1 MLWNPFTGKA
11 LGQLVGHGASV
22 LELRMNEDDH
32 QLISLAADKTV
43 KVWDIRTY
51 KCLQVRWR
59 LSVDPV
65 FAFCFLAACLVTRST
80 RLVDTSAD
88 HCRYHGVLA

>member
-1 MLWNPFTGKA
+1 MLSVCGWVQIMLWNPFTGKA

-51 KCLQVRWR
+51 KCLQVRR
-59 LSVDPV
+59 LSVHPSSATLFRF
-65 FAFCFLAACLVTRST
+65 FAF
-80 RLVDTSAD
+80 
-88 HCRYHGVLA
+88 G